1 MPGGFTGVDV
11 FFVISGFIITLM
23 LLREHATTGTISFR
37 RFYIRRLKR
46 LGPALAVMSTVTVL
60 LSLLFLSPL
69 GPQETAFKTALG
81 ATVGVANLRGQP
93 GQPRRPG
100 PRTVLPRGGLR
111 DGPVGRGR
119 AGRRARRRGP
129 LRGWAVRPDPKPV
142 TLAPDGVPPKREHA
156 PDELGLGHAPE
167 AAHVAGL
174 VVLRRTPGRATATFT
189 DLGVLDTIMAVTP
202 ETSSLSALP
211 RPLHLLADLHAAV
224 GCRLV
229 EYGESA
235 QVLSWCR
242 AVLDGEAP

>member
-1 MPGGFTGVDV
+1 MADRRRTLRGLGTALTVDLGNSAVDQAEFDRVWSRCAAPRATAAEPALTLSPDSGLESATQQITQALIAARAGGLLMFHAGGVAEPATGRSLVFVAPGGTGK
-11 FFVISGFIITLM
+11 STLT
-23 LLREHATTGTISFR
+23 R
-37 RFYIRRLKR
+37 
-46 LGPALAVMSTVTVL
+46 ALAAEYGY
-60 LSLLFLSPL
+60 LSD
-69 GPQETAFKTALG
+69 ETIG
-81 ATVGVANLRGQP
+81 IEP
-93 GQPRRPG
+93 GS
-100 PRTVLPRGGLR
+100 
-111 DGPVGRGR
+111 
-119 AGRRARRRGP
+119 
-129 LRGWAVRPDPKPV
+129 WAVQPYPKPV

-167 AAHVAGL
+167 AAHVAAL

-211 RPLHLLADLHAAV
+211 RPLHLLAELHAAV

-242 AVLDGEAP
+242 AMLDGEVR